1 MHHDMSMNMQHHRP
15 GANRINKL
23 TKDPVLPAGWHKV
36 EKGLWRHDNGEES
49 RINPSSMF
57 TNNNFAALKSADSP
71 PGMRP
76 PPSRSATMSAPPIIA
91 SKSSGSGM
99 SADEEYARES
109 SYGRLQQQPLAA
121 SAPAQAEDDTEWWY
135 MGRDNSQNGPVDS
148 NELLQLLDGGH
159 VHEHTYVWAG
169 SGEWTPLSKTAL
181 FAARGVSEVSINE
194 ASSASGG
201 ERSLPPGWVQ
211 TPEGYYWN
219 KNTQ

>member
-1 MHHDMSMNMQHHRP
+1 M
-15 GANRINKL
+15 
-23 TKDPVLPAGWHKV
+23 
-36 EKGLWRHDNGEES
+36 
-49 RINPSSMF
+49 
-57 TNNNFAALKSADSP
+57 
-71 PGMRP
+71 
-76 PPSRSATMSAPPIIA
+76 
-91 SKSSGSGM
+91 
-99 SADEEYARES
+99 RES

-219 KNTQ
+219 KNTQQTTWELPGRATTAASSTSTARHRHRRHRRSPRCAVTPASRCAASATS